1 MPLFCTY
8 RISLYSFRGNYSFFN
23 LKIQRPKVTVHKCAE
38 TIWGNTVGR
47 HFSCI
52 PFSRTCSVPFVCSF
66 THPYYI
72 ITSFFALFL
81 VLCTLIYFHW
91 EIRINVYE
99 RSLYKLDQTLMLL
112 QETLD
117 DPLWQMKLTEEE
129 EEAHTT
135 YSWNIKWQKCAGL
148 NGFLF

>member
-1 MPLFCTY
+1 M
-8 RISLYSFRGNYSFFN
+8 
-23 LKIQRPKVTVHKCAE
+23 
-38 TIWGNTVGR
+38 W
-47 HFSCI
+47 
-52 PFSRTCSVPFVCSF
+52 
-66 THPYYI
+66 
-72 ITSFFALFL
+72 
-81 VLCTLIYFHW
+81 TLIYFHW

-135 YSWNIKWQKCAGL
+135 YS
-148 NGFLF
+148 